1 MNYNNP
7 PQRRSSSGCVIAL
20 LLLFVMVLLGG
31 LAFLGLGLFMTARSQ
46 AAHAQA
52 AHAQARVQRQL
63 AEEQARLAQER
74 VETVPAEEPPAVT
87 SWAEMEQLQ
96 SADPLAVAP
105 PAAPP
110 EPEPIRVANREIRVT
125 LDADG
130 KITVDGAAVDRD
142 KITAFLES
150 AGKGRESELKIVV
163 AAHPQCRFEYV
174 ATVLQACQ
182 QLGVPDVRIMPSE

>member
-7 PQRRSSSGCVIAL
+7 PQRRSSAGCVIAL

-31 LAFLGLGLFMTARSQ
+31 LAFLGLGLYMTARSKV
-46 AAHAQA
+46 AEAHV
-52 AHAQARVQRQL
+52 RVQRQL
-63 AEEQARLAQER
+63 AEEHARLAREH
-74 VETVPAEEPPAVT
+74 VDAVPADEPPAVT

-96 SADPLAVAP
+96 SAEPPQAAP
-105 PAAPP
+105 PAPP

-130 KITVDGAAVDRD
+130 HITVDGAAVERD
-142 KITAFLES
+142 KFREFLEG
-150 AGKGRESELKIVV
+150 AGKGRESDLKIVV

-174 ATVLQACQ
+174 ATVLEACQ
-182 QLGVPDVRIMPSE
+182 KVGVPDVRIMPSEERPPE